1 MIQIRDGAVE
11 SSMNG
16 RIQSSSPDADGA
28 LMLAQPSGRP
38 DFGRLIEAVAQHR
51 DRQAFAELF
60 AYFAPRLKSYLIRTG
75 AAAGTAEDF
84 AQEAMMTVWRKA
96 ALFDRERA
104 GASTWVFTIA
114 RNLRID
120 AARRDGKALRE
131 LDLSELPNDPA
142 QPDQIL
148 SGIDDEARIRA
159 ALEALSADQARVVRL
174 SFFHDKAHAEI
185 AQELGLPLGTV
196 KSRLRLAMIKLRDLL
211 SER

>member
-1 MIQIRDGAVE
+1 
-11 SSMNG
+11 MNG